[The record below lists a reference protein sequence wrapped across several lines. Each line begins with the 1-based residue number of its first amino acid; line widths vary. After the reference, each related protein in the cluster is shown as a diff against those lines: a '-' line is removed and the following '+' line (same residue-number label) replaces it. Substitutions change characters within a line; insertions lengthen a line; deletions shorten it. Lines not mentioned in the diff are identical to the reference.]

1 MANIVFGVL
10 PYVGHYNPVIK
21 VAQDLR
27 DKGHHVTFVS
37 TESSTKEYVGRYG
50 FNFYQLELPQEE
62 PPRISKLPIVGRI
75 QLARHTVRAI
85 DRMLMEGN
93 AAKALFA
100 HVSPDLLVVEN
111 TLAAYAVSA
120 IPFGKPIALITTV
133 ASMHKDR
140 GLPPIDSN
148 LLPGCGYVKR
158 LQIEL
163 SWMRHFMRRRVDKLL
178 AGSLDRTAVR
188 LVRKQKGNVD
198 KAFDRDRYLCFVP
211 RLPEV
216 ILCPAV
222 FNFPHSSTP
231 RCRWCG
237 PSVLEKRPE
246 ADFDWSWQDPR
257 RPFIYCALGSVVTA
271 DTNSKARAFLARIID
286 AFRNEPGYG
295 VLVATGAVTLEAD
308 LPRHIRIV
316 AQAPQLEALRRAS
329 LFITHAGTGS
339 IKESIWCGVPM
350 LAFPFLGDQF
360 GNAARIHY
368 HGLGE
373 RANYKRISSPDI
385 LAVSKHLLN
394 ERRYREQVARFQ
406 SMFIQAER
414 EESAADYLELLLS
427 QPALL
432 PWRVE
437 TQSERRSVA
446 SAASDSGTGRE
457 LLGEHFGAPASS
469 PTVGQSSEDDR

>member
-1 MANIVFGVL
+1 MANIAFGVL

-27 DKGHHVTFVS
+27 EKGHHVTFIS
-37 TESSTKEYVGRYG
+37 TEDSTKEYVGRYG
-50 FNFYQLELPQEE
+50 FKFYKLELPEQKL
-62 PPRISKLPIVGRI
+62 PRISKLPIVGRI

-85 DRMLMEGN
+85 DRMLMEGD
-93 AAKALFA
+93 AAKAMFA
-100 HVSPDLLVVEN
+100 HLSPDLLVVEN

-120 IPFGKPIALITTV
+120 VPFGKPIALITTV

-148 LLPGCGYVKR
+148 LLPGDGYVKR

-178 AGSLDRTAVR
+178 AGSLDRTAIR

-198 KAFDRDRYLCFVP
+198 EVFDRDRYLCFVP

-216 ILCPAV
+216 ILCPAA
-222 FNFPHSSTP
+222 FDFPHYSTP
-231 RCRWCG
+231 CCRWCG

-246 ADFDWSWQDPR
+246 TAFDWSWRDQRNPL
-257 RPFIYCALGSVVTA
+257 IYCALGSMVTA
-271 DTNSKARAFLARIID
+271 DSDSKARALLARIID
-286 AFRNEPGYG
+286 AFRNEPGYD
-295 VLVATGAVTLEAD
+295 VLVVAGAVRLELE

-360 GNAARIHY
+360 GNAARVQY

-373 RANYKRISSPDI
+373 RANYKRISSQDI
-385 LAVSKHLLN
+385 LTISKRLLN
-394 ERRYREQVARFQ
+394 ERQYREQATKFQ
-406 SMFIQAER
+406 SLFVQSEK
-414 EESAADYLELLLS
+414 EESAADYLESLLN

-432 PWRVE
+432 PWRGE
-437 TQSERRSVA
+437 TQSERRCVA
-446 SAASDSGTGRE
+446 SAGIDSGAERE
-457 LLGEHFGAPASS
+457 LPGEDFVT
-469 PTVGQSSEDDR
+469 PTPGSGVRQSSADE